1 MKTYTKL
8 QLIEM
13 LVNESFAGSKEST
26 KKRVINKANK
36 VLTNLDILNDVNK
49 NRYEF
54 AMVEF
59 GKFIKLNNSTK
70 NKSHSKSKE
79 FKGYTKIGD

>member
-1 MKTYTKL
+1 M
-8 QLIEM
+8 
-13 LVNESFAGSKEST
+13 AGHQHQIKHS
-26 KKRVINKANK
+26 
-36 VLTNLDILNDVNK
+36 NDVNK